1 MMHYKGTNHLI
12 LFHMSAMILHI
23 DMVIYIMVI
32 LAEECLM

>member
-1 MMHYKGTNHLI
+1 MMHYEGTNHLM

-23 DMVIYIMVI
+23 DMVTYITVI

>member
-1 MMHYKGTNHLI
+1 MMHYEGAYYLM

-23 DMVIYIMVI
+23 DMVTYIMVI